1 MNPNILTP
9 DEEYLDI
16 QLVEIMIYQSPALTR
31 GQSVFINK
39 ATGTV
44 CTRPDKVM
52 VGIQQCTRPIKQ
64 PVRK

>member
-1 MNPNILTP
+1 MNRNTLIP

-16 QLVEIMIYQSPALTR
+16 QLVEIMIYQSPALAK

-52 VGIQQCTRPIKQ
+52 VGIQQSTRPIKQ
-64 PVRK
+64 PVKK